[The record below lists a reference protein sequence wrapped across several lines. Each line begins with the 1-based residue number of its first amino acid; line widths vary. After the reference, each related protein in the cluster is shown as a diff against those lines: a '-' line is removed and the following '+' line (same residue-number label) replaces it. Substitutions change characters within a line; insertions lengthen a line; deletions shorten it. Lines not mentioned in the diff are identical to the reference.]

1 MNPPEI
7 SSTSNARVKA
17 WVALTKRSHRD
28 AIGQF
33 LVEGARESKRLS
45 RHTRIVE
52 MIWCEEYAGREAPFG
67 ATTVSAHVFDKI
79 SRRSHPDGTAV
90 VAVTPDFGVAQ
101 FSPPEPSLVL
111 VADGIEKPG
120 NIGAMMRTCDAL
132 GAALLAS
139 ELATDLVNPNVIRSA
154 QGALLAI
161 PTASVDRTS
170 ASAWCVEHTQTVVLR
185 PHDST
190 SVWDIDLSGP
200 TSIVVG
206 AEDVGVDDQW
216 DAVGTGVRIPMA
228 GQSDSLNASVAAA
241 IVLAEARRQRS
252 SSIATT

>member
-7 SSTSNARVKA
+7 SSTTNARVKA
-17 WVALTKRSHRD
+17 WVSLTKRSHRD
-28 AIGQF
+28 EVGQF
-33 LVEGARESKRLS
+33 LVEGARESQRLS
-45 RHTRIVE
+45 RHTHVVE
-52 MIWCEEYAGREAPFG
+52 TIWCEEYAGRAAPFG
-67 ATTVSAHVFDKI
+67 ATTVSARVFDKI

-90 VAVTPDFGVAQ
+90 IAVTPDTGLDQ
-101 FSPPEPSLVL
+101 FTPPAPSLVL
-111 VADGIEKPG
+111 VADGVEKPG

-139 ELATDLVNPNVIRSA
+139 ELATDLVNPNVIRAA

-161 PTASVDRTS
+161 PTASVDRES
-170 ASAWCVEHTQTVVLR
+170 AIAWCVGHTQTVVLR

-190 SVWDIDLSGP
+190 SVWDIDMTEP

-206 AEDVGVDDQW
+206 AEDAGVGSQW
-216 DAVGTGVRIPMA
+216 NDIGIGARIPMS
-228 GQSDSLNASVAAA
+228 GQADSLNASVAAA